1 MSKPSKYASKLR
13 GGLLP
18 IDETIHRR
26 LSVNIE
32 LEYWIKTIWPFA
44 NHEDEIENRRSLLA
58 PVRMR
63 RIMNTPGLNVME
75 LNNRMKVVTS
85 DQYPIE
91 HMKIKKIV
99 GEFY

>member
-32 LEYWIKTIWPFA
+32 FKYWVSKFGIVCCMQSDWLHFRRMMKCGQTEEEEIRPLILSIK
-44 NHEDEIENRRSLLA
+44 E
-58 PVRMR
+58 PVE
-63 RIMNTPGLNVME
+63 RI
-75 LNNRMKVVTS
+75 
-85 DQYPIE
+85 
-91 HMKIKKIV
+91 KIKKYV